1 MAASRKGQLGHVVQ
15 HVLSLN
21 RLNHELLLQL
31 YVWDRRIHYIL
42 SLARDIRHDEDK
54 QLGDDSSVRGV
65 EGGQNPDSCGEVF
78 EDSSDFASI
87 VIESSSIA
95 DDSDYNKSVS
105 NLETGLACSL
115 GQNFASTLEISD
127 SLKERSSDE
136 GHYDNAFF
144 GRTPLTRPIHLNNGV
159 CGDDILQ
166 DQHFITS
173 SAGGSLRSVSF
184 DANIEGKGRKLEIFD
199 KMVPKSLSENSLM
212 FKFLDHESWVWRS
225 FSETRKSY
233 RKDLKRGYSH
243 KFEFIN
249 SYTPVHLALVNQYI
263 TQERSRL
270 HFPIGSEDDFVSV
283 YEDEFTSIIACAL
296 ALSFDNLTEKIDG
309 LETSRVN
316 GRADFTY
323 EAPSSLSSKVDGKS
337 VSSLMDVE
345 TNYLE
350 KDVASGRSFSFG
362 ANEVSK
368 DDSLHTEISLGIEV
382 SPGKSKYSV
391 VCIHAKL
398 FYALRKRC
406 CPSELDYISSLCRCK
421 HWNAQGGK
429 SKSFFAKTLDDR
441 FIVKQIKKTEFDS
454 FVKFAPDYYNHIMD
468 SFTTGSQ
475 TCLAKILGVYQV

>member
-15 HVLSLN
+15 YVLSLN

-42 SLARDIRHDEDK
+42 SLARDFRHDKDK
-54 QLGDDSSVRGV
+54 QLGDDSSV
-65 EGGQNPDSCGEVF
+65 EGGQNRDSRGEGL

-87 VIESSSIA
+87 AIESSSVA

-105 NLETGLACSL
+105 NLETGLACAL
-115 GQNFASTLEISD
+115 DQNFASTLEISD

-136 GHYDNAFF
+136 GHCDDASG
-144 GRTPLTRPIHLNNGV
+144 GRTSLTRQIHLNNGV
-159 CGDDILQ
+159 CGDDNLQ
-166 DQHFITS
+166 DQHFIPSS

-184 DANIEGKGRKLEIFD
+184 DANIEGKERKLEIFD
-199 KMVPKSLSENSLM
+199 KVVPKSLSEKSLM
-212 FKFLDHESWVWRS
+212 LKFLDHESWVWRS
-225 FSETRKSY
+225 FSETREAYK
-233 RKDLKRGYSH
+233 KDLKRGYSQ

-249 SYTPVHLALVNQYI
+249 CYTPVHLALVNQYI
-263 TQERSRL
+263 TQERSWL

-323 EAPSSLSSKVDGKS
+323 EAPSSLSSKVYGKS
-337 VSSLMDVE
+337 VSSLVDVE
-345 TNYLE
+345 TSYLE
-350 KDVASGRSFSFG
+350 KDGASGRSFTFG

-368 DDSLHTEISLGIEV
+368 DESLEISLGIEV

-398 FYALRKRC
+398 FYALRKIC
-406 CPSELDYISSLCRCK
+406 CPSELDYISSLSRCK

-468 SFTTGSQ
+468 SFTNGSQ